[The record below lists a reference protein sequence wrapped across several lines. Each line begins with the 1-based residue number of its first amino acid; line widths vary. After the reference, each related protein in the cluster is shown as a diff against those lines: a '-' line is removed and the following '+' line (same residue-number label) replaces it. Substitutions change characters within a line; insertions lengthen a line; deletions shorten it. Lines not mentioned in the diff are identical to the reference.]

1 MKELQTI
8 QQENKLND
16 VFAVDEPGPGGAHH
30 HYAVFKHGDV
40 TPEELP
46 KRLEKDDLF
55 YNGEIHFQKGPRN
68 DPASTPGV
76 LDTDLLEIV
85 RDRLKDFQNGP
96 FACHENVVAL
106 NHISAAL
113 NNLNA
118 RTQDRAKRGV
128 LGMNNL

>member
-106 NHISAAL
+106 NHVSAAL

-128 LGMNNL
+128 LGTNNL